1 MAAPAGA
8 YVLKDVS
15 ITFDGD
21 DFANQCTKARLVP
34 DTPTQTLRT
43 LVPDGVVQDTDTPVW
58 TLELSGIQD
67 YVDVQGL
74 ARYLTDNAGDQV
86 EIVLTPRSGGVA
98 ATCDVILKA
107 VEFGGEQGNWT
118 MFEIELPVVGAP
130 VFA

>member
-1 MAAPAGA
+1 MPAPAGA
-8 YVLKDVS
+8 YVLKNVTA
-15 ITFDGD
+15 TFDGD
-21 DFANQCTKARLVP
+21 EYANQLTKARLVP

-67 YVDVQGL
+67 YVQARGL

-86 EIVLTPRSGGVA
+86 EVVLTPKVGGVT
-98 ATCDVILKA
+98 ATVDVILKA
-107 VEFGGEQGNWT
+107 VPFGGDQGNFT
-118 MFEIELPVVGAP
+118 VFEIELPVVGTP

>member
-1 MAAPAGA
+1 LPAPLGA

-15 ITFDGD
+15 ITFAASDY
-21 DFANQCTKARLVP
+21 ANQCTKARLVP
-34 DTPTQTLRT
+34 ETPTQTLRT

-67 YVDVQGL
+67 YVQAQGL

-86 EIVLTPRSGGVA
+86 EIILTPRSGGVA

-107 VEFGGEQGNWT
+107 VAFGGDQGAFT
-118 MFEIELPVVGAP
+118 MMEVELPVVGVP